1 MGIVNTTPDSFS
13 DGGNL
18 PTLDTA
24 LTHALALADAGATII
39 DIGGESSRP
48 GASPVDLSVE
58 HARTIPLI
66 SALRTERPHLPISI
80 DTTKAAIAQAAL
92 EAGANIINDISGLSK
107 DPRMIDVAAASRAGV
122 VIMHMQGAPQT
133 MQENPVYGSV
143 VDEVFTYL
151 KDRCEQAQARGLA
164 ADSIV
169 IDPGIGFGKTTAHN
183 LTLLRAT
190 QTFECLAPTL
200 IGASRKRFLGELTGR
215 SDPSART
222 AASLGAA
229 AYALMQGASIL
240 RVHDVIE
247 TCDLCRV
254 MDTLREGE
262 HHEMD

>member
-18 PTLDTA
+18 PTLDIA
-24 LTHALALADAGATII
+24 LTHALSLADAGATII

-48 GASPVDLSVE
+48 GATPVDLPEE

-66 SALRTERPHLPISI
+66 RALRAERPHLPISI
-80 DTTKAAIAQAAL
+80 DTTKAAIAEAAL
-92 EAGANIINDISGLSK
+92 EAGADIINDISGLRK
-107 DPRMIDVAAASRAGV
+107 DPHMIDVATASRAGV
-122 VIMHMQGAPQT
+122 IIMHMQGTPQT
-133 MQENPVYGSV
+133 MQENPAYESV
-143 VDEVFTYL
+143 VEEVFASL
-151 KDRCEQAQARGLA
+151 KDRYEQAQARGVA
-164 ADSIV
+164 SDSIV

-183 LTLLRAT
+183 LELLRAI

-200 IGASRKRFLGELTGR
+200 IGASRKRFLGELTERG
-215 SDPSART
+215 DPSSRM

-254 MDTLREGE
+254 MDTLRKGE
-262 HHEMD
+262 QS

>member
-24 LTHALALADAGATII
+24 LTHALSLADAGATII

-48 GASPVDLSVE
+48 GATPVDLPEE

-66 SALRTERPHLPISI
+66 RALRAERPRLPISI

-92 EAGANIINDISGLSK
+92 EAGADIINDISGLRK
-107 DPRMIDVAAASRAGV
+107 DPHMIDVAVASRAGV
-122 VIMHMQGAPQT
+122 IIMHMQGTPQT
-133 MQENPVYGSV
+133 MQENPAYESV
-143 VDEVFTYL
+143 VDEVFTSL
-151 KDRCEQAQARGLA
+151 KDLYEQAQAKGIA

-183 LTLLRAT
+183 LALLRAT
-190 QTFECLAPTL
+190 QSFECLAPTL
-200 IGASRKRFLGELTGR
+200 IGASRKRFLGELTQRGA
-215 SDPSART
+215 PSSRM

-254 MDTLREGE
+254 MDTLQKGE
-262 HHEMD
+262 HA